1 MSPDHLPALTQISPT
16 PVHLLPPVRDEVS
29 IANRG
34 HQKHL
39 EKVVNDAIPDEGLAL
54 TAPTLRGDKAAGS
67 DMSEDSHKGGT
78 QASVLDPKDAARGV
92 TSDAESDASVYEF
105 PNPWAKIRYQC
116 REPFAEFLG
125 CVILMTFGDG
135 INVQALF
142 AAIVDPSSPKGD
154 YLSVSFG
161 WGIAVAMAVYVCG
174 GVSGHINPAV
184 TLSLALFRGFPWKKV
199 PGYIFAQSE
208 FFKQTLFDG
217 THGD

>member
-1 MSPDHLPALTQISPT
+1 M
-16 PVHLLPPVRDEVS
+16 PVRDEVS
-29 IANRG
+29 QANRG
-34 HQKHL
+34 HARHL
-39 EKVVNDAIPDEGLAL
+39 EQVVNDAIPDEGLTM
-54 TAPTLRGDKAAGS
+54 TAPTLQGEKAAPS
-67 DMSEDSHKGGT
+67 DSSTGSHKRDT
-78 QASVLDPKDAARGV
+78 QASIIDPKEAERGV
-92 TSDAESDASVYEF
+92 SSDVDSDSSEYDF

-142 AAIVDPSSPKGD
+142 AAIVDPSSPKGN

-184 TLSLALFRGFPWKKV
+184 TLSLALFRKFPWKKV
-199 PGYIFAQSE
+199 PIYWFAQSE
-208 FFKQTLFDG
+208 WSRVQPLCICARQVLSLTIHCSLQSPVLLSVL
-217 THGD
+217 